1 LPLTLEIERY
11 GLGKCLV
18 PLEVPHGNCARGHRF
33 GIGLAGYGTNFRGF
47 TYDREVEE

>member
-11 GLGKCLV
+11 GLGKYLV
-18 PLEVPHGNCARGHRF
+18 PLEFPHGNCARGHRF